1 MCRAAHE
8 TADNKPLRCEKC
20 NNPEVRRSR
29 QNLAYAVNKEKSATE
44 TSEASSS
51 VDTKEPT
58 TLAEA
63 LAQEAKTSGFEEFDE
78 AKIAET
84 MASMLADPKVA
95 KAVAEDLRKDRENAE
110 NNKVWLLNGRE
121 DTPENLAAGVAER
134 QEQILLVGTVIAER
148 AQAIHGIDVDEARAE
163 WSQRLEGAQKEYEAQ
178 RKITDEATNEF
189 HRRRR
194 EMAEEKDV
202 HIFNLANNM
211 TDEEKA
217 EISALSDAKMAAN
230 RESMV
235 KHLLVQEIMIGK
247 DKETLATLEK
257 ISEGNRKAIA
267 EVREMGTES
276 TEFRN
281 AIRGGG
287 KVGETFNSVV
297 GETFPADWVKKS
309 NALGNLALKRANS
322 TTGRAHYKSVS
333 DNTNG
338 GAEFRYSMKRK
349 PDFRDDRYH
358 DWTERKDENGNPTG
372 VWHGPHRDFLQER
385 SIYNYKKYDGDKP
398 KGAGWKRGKAV
409 AASGNVVTGW
419 VRDNATDA
427 KHRKAKTENEAEI
440 TVYMNQSD
448 QETRRVITHEF
459 AHRIEDAVPHIPML
473 EEGFL
478 ASRTTMENG
487 KREPLRAYK
496 GGSVGGVILR
506 HDGKREA
513 VREDN
518 FISPYMGKEYTD
530 NFREVLS
537 MGSESVFS
545 GSNGGLV
552 GIGNAK
558 TDHQMRNWI
567 LGVYATM

>member
-1 MCRAAHE
+1 MCRGGKDGV
-8 TADNKPLRCEKC
+8 TRRCEGC
-20 NNPEVRRSR
+20 NDPETRRNR
-29 QNLAYAVNKEKSATE
+29 QNLAYAVNKEKAAAGSSTDTAVE
-44 TSEASSS
+44 T
-51 VDTKEPT
+51 KQPT
-58 TLAEA
+58 TIAEA
-63 LAQEAKTSGFEEFDE
+63 LAQEAKLTGFEEVDE
-78 AKIAET
+78 AELAEA

-95 KAVAEDLRKDRENAE
+95 KAVSEDLRKDRESAE

-121 DTPENLAAGVAER
+121 DTPENLAAGIAER
-134 QEQILLVGTVIAER
+134 QEQILMVGTVIAER
-148 AQAIHGIDVDEARAE
+148 AQAIHGIDVDEARAA
-163 WSQRLEGAQKEYEAQ
+163 WSKRLEDAQAEYKEYS
-178 RKITDEATNEF
+178 KIAMETNEAF
-189 HRRRR
+189 HSRRR
-194 EMAEEKDV
+194 EMVEEKGIRFYELED
-202 HIFNLANNM
+202 HM
-211 TDEEKA
+211 TDEERA
-217 EISALSDAKMAAN
+217 ENSALDAAKRAAA
-230 RESMV
+230 RASME
-235 KHLLVQEIMIGK
+235 KHLRVQEIMIGK
-247 DKETLATLEK
+247 DKETLETLEK

-267 EVREMGTES
+267 EVREMGTVD

-287 KVGETFNSVV
+287 KVGETFNSVI
-297 GETFPADWVKKS
+297 GETFPSDWVKKS
-309 NALGNLALKRANS
+309 NDLGNLALKRANS
-322 TTGRAHYKSVS
+322 TSGRAHYKSVS

-338 GAEFRYSMKRK
+338 GAEFRYILKYK
-349 PDFRDDRYH
+349 PDFRDDRFH

-372 VWHGPHRDFLQER
+372 VWHGPHRDFLQEK

-409 AASGNVVTGW
+409 GASGNILHGW

-427 KHRKAKTENEAEI
+427 KHRKAKAENEAEI
-440 TVYMNQSD
+440 TVYMKQSD

-459 AHRIEDAVPHIPML
+459 AHRVEDSVPHIPLL

-487 KREPLRAYK
+487 KREPLRSYK
-496 GGSVGGVILR
+496 KGSVGSVILK
-506 HDGKREA
+506 HDGTKEA

-537 MGSESVFS
+537 MGSEAVFS
-545 GSNGGLV
+545 GSQGGLI
-552 GIGNAK
+552 GIGKEK

>member
-1 MCRAAHE
+1 MCRGGKDGV
-8 TADNKPLRCEKC
+8 TRRCEGC
-20 NNPEVRRSR
+20 NDPQTRRNR
-29 QNLAYAVNKEKSATE
+29 QNLAYAVNKEKASAE
-44 TSEASSS
+44 TSTDTALE
-51 VDTKEPT
+51 TKEPT
-58 TLAEA
+58 TIAEA
-63 LAQEAKTSGFEEFDE
+63 LAQEAKLTGFEEVDE
-78 AKIAET
+78 ATLAQT

-95 KAVAEDLRKDRENAE
+95 KAVSEDLRKDRESAE

-134 QEQILLVGTVIAER
+134 QDQILMVGTVIAER
-148 AQAIHGIDVDEARAE
+148 AQAIHGIDVDEAREA
-163 WSQRLEGAQKEYEAQ
+163 WSQRLKEAQ
-178 RKITDEATNEF
+178 DDYAVHSKLMLEANDAF
-189 HRRRR
+189 HQRRR
-194 EMAEEKDV
+194 EMTEEKD
-202 HIFNLANNM
+202 ISIYNLAAHM

-217 EISALSDAKMAAN
+217 EVSALSDAKQAAN
-230 RESMV
+230 RVSME
-235 KHLLVQEIMIGK
+235 KHLKVQEIMTGK
-247 DKETLATLEK
+247 DKETLEVLEK
-257 ISEGNRKAIA
+257 ISEGNRKAIG
-267 EVREMGTES
+267 EVREMGTVP

-287 KVGETFNSVV
+287 NVGETFNSVI
-297 GETFPADWVKKS
+297 GETFPSDWVKKS
-309 NALGNLALKRANS
+309 NELGNLALKRANS

-333 DNTNG
+333 DNTNS
-338 GAEFRYSMKRK
+338 GAEFRYSMKTK

-398 KGAGWKRGKAV
+398 KGAGWKRGQAV
-409 AASGNVVTGW
+409 AASGKVVTGW

-440 TVYMNQSD
+440 TVYMKQSD

-459 AHRIEDAVPHIPML
+459 AHRVEDAVPHIPML

-487 KREPLRAYK
+487 KREPLRSYK
-496 GGSVGGVILR
+496 SGSVGGVILR
-506 HDGKREA
+506 HDGKKEA

-545 GSNGGLV
+545 GSQGGLV